1 MTDWD
6 AEDGEPPRYRWFRGS
21 MLLTVSALASLA
33 GAYVWGLSAAL
44 SFDRSAWIGFGV
56 FLVVMTVARP
66 WWFWEHYKA
75 RFLRRLVGDELVI
88 AFYLVVG
95 FAMIWV
101 GLFTTWTFGRR

>member
-1 MTDWD
+1 
-6 AEDGEPPRYRWFRGS
+6 